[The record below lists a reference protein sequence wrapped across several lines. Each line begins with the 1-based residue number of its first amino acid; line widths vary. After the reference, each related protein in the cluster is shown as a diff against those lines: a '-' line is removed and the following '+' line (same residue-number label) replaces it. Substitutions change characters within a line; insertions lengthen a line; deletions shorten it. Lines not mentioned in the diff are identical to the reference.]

1 MTVRNQVFFWSLAF
15 ALLMGFVYLFKSV
28 LLPFVLGMAI
38 AYLLNPLVTYL
49 GKIKIKRAPAALLLS
64 TAFFIFVALFLAI
77 LIPVLYKQS
86 LQLADDFPTYLD
98 KIVAWLEPYTIQV
111 MGMLGEG
118 GDVDLKAILSSHMG
132 TAAQVTKQVAAH
144 IVAGGQA
151 ALNMLSILVLTPI
164 VTYFMM
170 KEWDKLTAWVTEL
183 MPRDHKETILDLLKQ
198 IDIKI
203 AGFVRGQISI
213 AFILAIAYAVALSI
227 AGLKYGFLI
236 GLISGFISV
245 IPLVGSTLGL
255 IVSIAVAWFQ
265 SGDIMFVGIIGG
277 IFIAGQLIEGNI
289 LSPKIVGD
297 SVGLHPLWVFF
308 ALMAGGALFGILG
321 MLLAV
326 PLAASVGVLLAF
338 AIKQYKASPYFKGAE
353 KKPKK
358 TTKKK
363 AAPKASTKTSKAGA

>member
-1 MTVRNQVFFWSLAF
+1 MTVRNQVFFWALAS
-15 ALLMGFVYLFKSV
+15 AGFLGFIYLFKAV

-49 GKIKIKRAPAALLLS
+49 GKVKIKRAPAALLLS
-64 TAFFIFVALFLAI
+64 TIFFIFVGLFIAV

-86 LQLADDFPTYLD
+86 IQFAEDFPTYLD
-98 KIVAWLEPYTIQV
+98 KTLTWLEPYTVHV
-111 MGMLGEG
+111 MGLLGEG
-118 GDVDLKAILSSHMG
+118 GDVNLKAILSEHMG
-132 TAAQVTKQVAAH
+132 TAAQVTKQVVEH
-144 IVAGGQA
+144 VVAGGQA
-151 ALNMLSILVLTPI
+151 ALNLLSILVLTPI

-170 KEWDKLTAWVTEL
+170 KEWDKLTTWVTGL
-183 MPRDHKETILDLLKQ
+183 MPRDHKDTILDLLKQ

-213 AFILAIAYAVALSI
+213 AFILAIAYAIALSI

-236 GLISGFISV
+236 GLISGLISI

-255 IVSIAVAWFQ
+255 IVSVAVAWFQ
-265 SGDIMFVGIIGG
+265 SGELMFVGIIGG

-308 ALMAGGALFGILG
+308 ALMAGGALFGVLG

-326 PLAASVGVLLAF
+326 PVAAVAGVLSAF
-338 AIKQYKASPYFKGAE
+338 AIKQYKNSSVYKGTT

-358 TTKKK
+358 TKT
-363 AAPKASTKTSKAGA
+363 APAKAGA